1 MRLKKGEVGIM
12 KWDTKRT
19 VIDTSES
26 LLLGPNAYP
35 SSSDDRNK
43 PISKP
48 ELKQISIYALQMLLA
63 NNYNG
68 YHRSKKLAIR
78 VTIEGLPGFQND
90 TENK

>member
-1 MRLKKGEVGIM
+1 M